1 MGSSSNA
8 MGCCLAVYLNKKRKI
23 GYEKYSQN
31 NNNHNKSGKVDER
44 HWVNSNG

>member
-1 MGSSSNA
+1 MQWD
-8 MGCCLAVYLNKKRKI
+8 GCCVSKEKNKLI